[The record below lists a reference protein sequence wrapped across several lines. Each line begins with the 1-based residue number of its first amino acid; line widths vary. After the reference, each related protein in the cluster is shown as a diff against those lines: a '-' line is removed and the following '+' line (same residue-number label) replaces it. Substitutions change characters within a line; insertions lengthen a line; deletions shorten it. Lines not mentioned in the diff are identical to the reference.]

1 VATLK
6 AALAGSG
13 SPENSGTFYA
23 RSYSWDTSILPK
35 RMNYIPKDHIH
46 KVCLIGGGEKC
57 CAYLVSIIGGI
68 ACAKGTQG
76 AYDIELEL
84 AKGTRTAKGDNCRG
98 SHTKLWSK
106 KWKATMN
113 AIKFQF
119 KLWILGWAYLIEG
132 FLRVITLGAAYGKF
146 VLPVSKWVARHRP
159 EGR

>member
-1 VATLK
+1 LT
-6 AALAGSG
+6 
-13 SPENSGTFYA
+13 
-23 RSYSWDTSILPK
+23 K

-98 SHTKLWSK
+98 I
-106 KWKATMN
+106 AYETMV
-113 AIKFQF
+113 KEM
-119 KLWILGWAYLIEG
+119 EG
-132 FLRVITLGAAYGKF
+132 NDERN
-146 VLPVSKWVARHRP
+146 
-159 EGR
+159 